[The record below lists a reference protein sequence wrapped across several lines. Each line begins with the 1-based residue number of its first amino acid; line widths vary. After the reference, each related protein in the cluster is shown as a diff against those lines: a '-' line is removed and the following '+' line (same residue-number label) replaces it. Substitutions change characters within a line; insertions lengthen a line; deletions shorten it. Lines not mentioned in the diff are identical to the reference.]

1 MEYQHKSPIHQWAED
16 DRPREKLIQ
25 KGKSSLTDAE
35 LLAILMRSG
44 NHEES
49 AVELSQRILRRVNNS
64 LPDLSRMTYKELTD
78 FKGVGEA
85 KALSIIAAL
94 ELGNRRRLSEAVS
107 RKKIASSKDAF
118 DVLSPLISD
127 SSYEEFW
134 ILILNRANQ
143 VITYKC
149 VSEGGLSGTVADPK
163 KIFRTALEY
172 NAAAVILCHNHPSGN
187 TTPSEQDIRLT
198 TKMKEAGKSLE
209 MPVLDHLIIGSDNY
223 FSFADNGLL

>member
-1 MEYQHKSPIHQWAED
+1 MNYPHKTPIHQWAED
-16 DRPREKLIQ
+16 DRPREKLLQ

-49 AVELSQRILRRVNNS
+49 AVEVSQRILKKANNN

-94 ELGNRRRLSEAVS
+94 ELGNRRRLSEAVN
-107 RKKIASSKDAF
+107 RKKISSSKDAF
-118 DVLSPLISD
+118 EILCPLISD

-149 VSEGGLSGTVADPK
+149 VSEGGSAERLPIPK
-163 KIFRTALEY
+163 K
-172 NAAAVILCHNHPSGN
+172 S
-187 TTPSEQDIRLT
+187 SE
-198 TKMKEAGKSLE
+198 
-209 MPVLDHLIIGSDNY
+209 
-223 FSFADNGLL
+223 